1 MHIKAAATRP
11 PRMQA
16 MPEAVAPPEDEQVL
30 DLRGLEPP
38 EPLLRVFAALDA
50 APERPLRARFA
61 REPFPLYP
69 MLRAGG
75 WTHRTLAQRDGCVEV
90 LISRR
95 I

>member
-1 MHIKAAATRP
+1 MTASSDPAG
-11 PRMQA
+11 
-16 MPEAVAPPEDEQVL
+16 EQIL
-30 DLRGLEPP
+30 DLRGLDPP

-50 APERPLRARFA
+50 APEQPLRARFE

-75 WTHRTLAQRDGCVEV
+75 WTHRTLARRDGCVEI

-95 I
+95 S